1 MDKTVVE
8 LFAGVGGFR
17 CGFNEVEFDGKTV
30 TEKDNWNFVWANQWE
45 PSTSS
50 QAAFDCY
57 EERFGKSVNHV
68 CKDINEID
76 KTDIPAHTVLVG
88 GFPCQDYSVA
98 RSLSNEKG
106 IEGKKGVLWWE
117 IAEVLETKQPPF
129 VLLENVDRLLR
140 SPASQRG
147 RDFGVMLRTL
157 LNYGYAVEWRV
168 INAAE
173 YGFPQKRRRVFIFAY
188 HKSTKYYEKMSK
200 IDYSELIYKEGIFAK
215 TFPIKYNI
223 KKSSQKTLF
232 GDAKI
237 STDEHKDT
245 KFKNKPFE
253 EEVIEISN
261 GFEFHFLNAGCMV
274 DGNIHTYKVKP
285 DYSGNFKTLGEL
297 LEDNFDD
304 KYIISS
310 DKLKKWKDLKGSKKI
325 PRKKPNGEEY
335 FYSEGAIAFPD
346 HLDAPAR
353 TMLTSE
359 STTNRSSHIIGVD
372 TDNDIYR
379 TLTPMEAE
387 RIQMFPDNWTNIE
400 NSSMT
405 ERRRYFMMGNAL
417 VVGIVEKLG
426 KYLEKIVED
435 ED

>member
-1 MDKTVVE
+1 MLINIVYIGEITMEKTVVE

-17 CGFNEVEFDGKTV
+17 CGFNEVKLNDNKV
-30 TEKDNWNFVWANQWE
+30 IEKSNWNFVWANQWE
-45 PSTSS
+45 PSTKT

-57 EERFGKSVNHV
+57 CERFGKSENHV
-68 CKDINEID
+68 CQDIGEVD
-76 KTDIPAHTVLVG
+76 KTIIPNHSVLVG

-140 SPASQRG
+140 SPSTQRG
-147 RDFGVMLRTL
+147 RDFGIMLRSFL
-157 LNYGYAVEWRV
+157 DNGYAVEWRV

-188 HKSTKYYEKMSK
+188 HNSTNYFKKMSK
-200 IDYSELIYKEGIFAK
+200 TPAEQIVYNEGIFARN
-215 TFPIKYNI
+215 FPIK
-223 KKSSQKTLF
+223 
-232 GDAKI
+232 DAKLDKGKSNI
-237 STDEHKDT
+237 SSDEYEDI
-245 KFKNKPFE
+245 
-253 EEVIEISN
+253 VLISDE
-261 GFEFHFLNAGCMV
+261 FDFHFFNAGCMV
-274 DGNIHTYKVKP
+274 NGIIHTYKVEPVECK
-285 DYSGNFKTLGEL
+285 NITTLGNV
-297 LEDNFDD
+297 LEKGEVDE
-304 KYIISS
+304 KYIISEE
-310 DKLKKWKDLKGSKKI
+310 KLKKWKYLKGSKKLE
-325 PRKKPNGEEY
+325 RKKPNGETY
-335 FYSEGAIAFPD
+335 CYSEGAIAFPD

-359 STTNRSSHIIGVD
+359 STTNRSSHIIAVD
-372 TDNDIYR
+372 EKRDLYR
-379 TLTPMEAE
+379 TLTPVEAE

-400 NSSMT
+400 SKAMT
-405 ERRRYFMMGNAL
+405 ERRRFFMMGNAL

-426 KYLEKIVED
+426 HDLEEIVEN

>member
-17 CGFNEVEFDGKTV
+17 CGFNQVEFDGNKV
-30 TEKDNWNFVWANQWE
+30 TEKNNWNFVWANQWE
-45 PSTSS
+45 PSTKT

-57 EERFGKSVNHV
+57 TERFGEDA
-68 CKDINEID
+68 CICQDIGEVD
-76 KTDIPAHTVLVG
+76 KTVIPDHTVLVG

-140 SPASQRG
+140 SPSTQRG
-147 RDFGVMLRTL
+147 RDFGIMLRTFL
-157 LNYGYAVEWRV
+157 DNGYAVEWRV

-188 HKSTKYYEKMSK
+188 HESTNYYKKMLK
-200 IDYSELIYKEGIFAK
+200 VPLEQIVYKKGIFAK
-215 TFPIKYNI
+215 NFQI
-223 KKSSQKTLF
+223 
-232 GDAKI
+232 
-237 STDEHKDT
+237 KDT
-245 KFKNKPFE
+245 QLDKEHAN
-253 EEVIEISN
+253 ISPKKYEDLIVLN
-261 GFEFHFLNAGCMV
+261 NEFDLHFFNAGCMV
-274 DGNIHTYKVKP
+274 NGEIRTYKVEPVECK
-285 DYSGNFKTLGEL
+285 NNTLLKDVLENGEID
-297 LEDNFDD
+297 E
-304 KYIISS
+304 KYIISPE
-310 DKLKKWKDLKGSKKI
+310 KLEKWKYLKGSKKLE
-325 PRKKPNGEEY
+325 RKKPNGETY
-335 FYSEGAIAFPD
+335 CYSEGAIAFPD

-359 STTNRSSHIIGVD
+359 STTNRSSHIIAVD
-372 TDNDIYR
+372 EKKDLYR
-379 TLTPMEAE
+379 TLTPVEAE

-400 NSSMT
+400 SKAMT

-417 VVGIVEKLG
+417 VVGIVERLG
-426 KYLEKIVED
+426 KYLEGIVEA